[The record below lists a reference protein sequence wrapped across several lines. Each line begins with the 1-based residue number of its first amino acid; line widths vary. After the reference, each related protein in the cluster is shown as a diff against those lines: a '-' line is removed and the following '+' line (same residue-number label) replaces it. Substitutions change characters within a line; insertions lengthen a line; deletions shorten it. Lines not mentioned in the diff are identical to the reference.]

1 MTSSVTDGIVVEPHG
16 GALHVR
22 LDRPEKRNALTRG
35 MLDGLHDAL
44 DRAERESTPVMVIS
58 ATGAAFCAGADIA
71 TYVAAIDD
79 LDALADFGARAKSLM
94 QRLSTSP
101 TIVVAV
107 VDGIAM
113 GGGCELVLAADLVYA
128 SDRARF
134 GLPEITLGLIPGWE
148 GTQRLVRHLGPTRA
162 KEAILRAR
170 VFSAAEME
178 EAGLL
183 NSVTSPELL
192 PALVDEVVA
201 DLVGR
206 APLAL
211 AAAKSAIGASYETDG
226 RSLGSEEETRSLLA
240 LFASADGREGVRAFV
255 EKRAARFEGR

>member
-1 MTSSVTDGIVVEPHG
+1 MSNVRVERND
-16 GALHVR
+16 AVLRVR
-22 LDRPEKRNALTRG
+22 LDRAEKRNALTRE
-35 MLDGLHDAL
+35 MLDDLHAAVDL
-44 DRAERESTPVMVIS
+44 AEADGIPVMVIS
-58 ATGAAFCAGADIA
+58 AAGAAFCAGADIA
-71 TYVAAIDD
+71 TYVEAIDD

-94 QRLSTSP
+94 HRLSTSP
-101 TIVVAV
+101 PIVVAA

-113 GGGCELVLAADLVYA
+113 GGGFELVLAADLVYA

-170 VFSAAEME
+170 AFSAEEME
-178 EAGLL
+178 RAGLL
-183 NSVTSPELL
+183 NGLTSPERL
-192 PALVDEVVA
+192 PALVEEVVA
-201 DLVGR
+201 DLGQR

-211 AAAKSAIGASYETDG
+211 AAAKRAIGASYEDAG
-226 RSLGSEEETRSLLA
+226 RSAGTDEETRSLLA
-240 LFASADGREGVRAFV
+240 LFASNDGREGVRAFV

>member
-1 MTSSVTDGIVVEPHG
+1 MTGTLDITHDGAV
-16 GALHVR
+16 LRVR
-22 LDRPEKRNALTRG
+22 LDRPDKRNALTRE
-35 MLDGLHDAL
+35 MLDGLHAAL
-44 DRAERESTPVMVIS
+44 DRAEADRIPVMVVS

-71 TYVAAIDD
+71 TYVEAIDD

-94 QRLSTSP
+94 HRLSTSP

-113 GGGCELVLAADLVYA
+113 GGGFELVLAADLVYA

-148 GTQRLVRHLGPTRA
+148 GTQRLIRHLGPTRA

-170 VFSAAEME
+170 VFSAAEMD

-183 NSVTSPELL
+183 NGLTSPDLL
-192 PALVDEVVA
+192 PGLVDEVVA
-201 DLVGR
+201 DLVRR

-211 AAAKSAIGASYETDG
+211 AAAKRAIGASYENDG
-226 RSLGSEEETRSLLA
+226 RSPGSEEETRSLLA

>member
-1 MTSSVTDGIVVEPHG
+1 MSTGLLVDARE

-22 LDRPEKRNALTRG
+22 LDRPEKRNALTRE
-35 MLDGLHDAL
+35 MLDGLHAAL
-44 DRAERESTPVMVIS
+44 DRAEDERLPVMVIS
-58 ATGAAFCAGADIA
+58 ASGAAFCAGADIA
-71 TYVAAIDD
+71 TYADDLDD
-79 LDALADFGARAKSLM
+79 LDALADFSARAKSLM
-94 QRLSTSP
+94 HRLSTSP
-101 TIVVAV
+101 TIVVAA

-113 GGGCELVLAADLVYA
+113 GGGFELVLAADLVFA

-162 KEAILRAR
+162 KEAILTAR
-170 VFSAAEME
+170 VLSAAELE
-178 EAGLL
+178 AAGLV
-183 NSVTSPELL
+183 NAVTTPELL
-192 PALVDEVVA
+192 SALADDRVA
-201 DLVGR
+201 DLVSR

-211 AAAKSAIGASYETDG
+211 AAAKSAIGASYETHG
-226 RSLGSEEETRSLLA
+226 RSPGSEEETRSLLA

>member
-1 MTSSVTDGIVVEPHG
+1 MSTLDITRDGSV
-16 GALHVR
+16 LRVR
-22 LDRPEKRNALTRG
+22 LDRPDKRNALTRA
-35 MLDGLHDAL
+35 MLDGLHAAL
-44 DRAERESTPVMVIS
+44 DRAEADRIPVMVIS
-58 ATGAAFCAGADIA
+58 AAGAAFCAGADIA
-71 TYVAAIDD
+71 TYVEAIDD
-79 LDALADFGARAKSLM
+79 LDTLAAFGARAKSLM
-94 QRLSTSP
+94 HRLSTSS

-113 GGGCELVLAADLVYA
+113 GGGFELVLASDLVYA

-148 GTQRLVRHLGPTRA
+148 GTQRLVRHLGPNRT

-178 EAGLL
+178 QAGLL
-183 NSVTSPELL
+183 NGLTSPELL
-192 PALVDEVVA
+192 SGMVDEVIA
-201 DLVGR
+201 DLVQR

-211 AAAKSAIGASYETDG
+211 AAAKRAIGASYEDAG
-226 RSLGSEEETRSLLA
+226 RSPGSDEETRSLLA